1 MDQSSRG
8 RLKENETCR
17 HARVELGREE
27 IPTAKWQ
34 QVIRATFLHHLIVSM
49 HHSRALNSDASANL
63 RGGALISASAPRAQ
77 RNVAL
82 QMIQMRIFGLL
93 AWRASSLVQTP
104 GL

>member
-8 RLKENETCR
+8 RLRENGACR
-17 HARVELGREE
+17 HAGVELGREE

-34 QVIRATFLHHLIVSM
+34 QVIRATFLRQSIVSM
-49 HHSRALNSDASANL
+49 HHSRALNLDASANL

-82 QMIQMRIFGLL
+82 QMIQMQIFGIL
-93 AWRASSLVQTP
+93 ACLTSSLVRK
-104 GL
+104 LSF